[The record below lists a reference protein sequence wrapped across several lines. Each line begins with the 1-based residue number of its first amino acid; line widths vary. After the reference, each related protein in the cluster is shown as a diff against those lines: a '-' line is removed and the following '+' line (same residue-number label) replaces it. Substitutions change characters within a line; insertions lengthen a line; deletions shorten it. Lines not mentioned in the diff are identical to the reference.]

1 MSSFVNLSRAKKRT
15 LVLKIRN
22 LITSSVCTKEDIP
35 HLLKSVFTKNFD
47 YGLCGRSQDLIE
59 KNAIIKNVRRSLK
72 EIRNKEH
79 QSGTFRAIVTVCS
92 GDNIS
97 KGRLAHQLRIARNSV
112 IRVI

>member
-1 MSSFVNLSRAKKRT
+1 MKSFLNLSRAKKRT

-22 LITSSVCTKEDIP
+22 LITSSVATKENIP
-35 HLLKSVFTKNFD
+35 HLLKCVFTKKFD
-47 YGLCGRSQDLIE
+47 YGICGRSQNLIE
-59 KNAIIKNVRRSLK
+59 KKAIIRNVRRSLT

-97 KGRLAHQLRIARNSV
+97 KERLAHQLKIARNSV